1 MRSSFFLALA
11 FLLFLPTIPVRAEKQ
26 AARRSFLPLD
36 DMTEILTDLR
46 GLSGIGV
53 GRVSAWDGFRKQNR
67 IPSLQE
73 MKNTQPESVEQ
84 EMAAL
89 GYVIFLPSDV
99 SELLGVPRGRVR
111 YSGLV
116 DDNQRRVEFAFL
128 YGDFA
133 ARDLLKRFPKVGG
146 QLAQELGLVELPEK
160 AVFSPLDLGSRSNV
174 GSRRLFALALS
185 DRMLVLIEW
194 RECKKLSEFL
204 KNRPIAPLPDFLEL
218 ARLIR
223 PKDAVAIFERR
234 DVSGDE
240 VKVKRDENGEVV
252 FEKAPFPQTPIL
264 HCFQT
269 CGILISKTEFLL
281 GETEAAAREI
291 ARLRRET
298 LRKKAT
304 DVFDVPPDP
313 RPCVEGIPDGEWFN
327 VSASEKLVRI
337 LWSPRFVRHDYLEGW
352 N

>member
-1 MRSSFFLALA
+1 MRSSLFFALVI
-11 FLLFLPTIPVRAEKQ
+11 LLILPAIPVRAEKQ
-26 AARRSFLPLD
+26 AVQSLLPLN
-36 DMTEILTDLR
+36 DMTEILTELR
-46 GLSGIGV
+46 GLDGIGV
-53 GRVSAWDGFRKQNR
+53 GRVSAWDAFRKENR

-73 MKNTQPESVEQ
+73 MKTTRPESVEQ

-89 GYVIFLPSDV
+89 GYVIFLPSEV
-99 SELLGVPRGRVR
+99 SQMLGVPRSRVR

-133 ARDLLKRFPKVGG
+133 ARNLLKRFPKALDPLGR
-146 QLAQELGLVELPEK
+146 ELGLVELPEK
-160 AVFSPLDLGSRSNV
+160 AVADPRNEPDDE
-174 GSRRLFALALS
+174 SRRLFALALS
-185 DRMLVLIEW
+185 DRMLVLVENHK
-194 RECKKLSEFL
+194 REDLRDFL
-204 KNRPIAPLPDFLEL
+204 KDRPGGPAPDFLEL

-223 PKDAVAIFERR
+223 PKDAVVIFERR

-281 GETEAAAREI
+281 GETDVAAREI

-298 LRKKAT
+298 LGKKAT
-304 DVFDVPPDP
+304 DLFDVPPDP
-313 RPCVEGIPDGEWFN
+313 RPCVEGIPVGEWFT
-327 VSASEKLVRI
+327 VTAREKLVQIR
-337 LWSPRFVRHDYLEGW
+337 WSPRFVRRDYLEGW